1 MPNALEK
8 KAYRHIDIHV
18 VREVAEYL
26 MLTNLE
32 TTTLEVKDALRFAG
46 YIAYQADVSHMMDV
60 IAKRNP
66 GWQYTC
72 NGVFRHYTFKQYFDF
87 QLTPQ
92 VPKYSLN

>member
-1 MPNALEK
+1 MPNTLK

-18 VREVAEYL
+18 VKQVAEYL

-32 TTTLEVKDALRFAG
+32 TTTLEVKKVLRESG
-46 YIAYQADVSHMMDV
+46 YIAYQGDVSHIMDV
-60 IAKRNP
+60 ISKRSPN
-66 GWQYTC
+66 WRYTC
-72 NGVFRHYTFKQYFDF
+72 NGVFRNYCFHNSFDF